1 MSHHLVCFEDVGFS
15 YPGGPPALEGVTLT
29 LHHGEAIALV
39 GGNGAGKSTL
49 LHHLVGVLW
58 ATRGTVRIG
67 DVPVLPTTLAA
78 VRRSVGLVFQDPDDQ
93 LFMPTVG
100 EDVAYGPAKLGLPP
114 AEVEAQVRAALER
127 VGIPHLRDRAPFRMS
142 FGEKRLAALA
152 AVLALS
158 PDVLALD
165 EPSANLDPLAR
176 RRLIGLLR
184 SFEHTRIVATHD
196 LDLALEVCHRTVVLS
211 HGKVVADGPSDVL
224 LRDEAL
230 LASAG
235 LERPLGLLGAP
246 VPAPPPPPHSH

>member
-1 MSHHLVCFEDVGFS
+1 V
-15 YPGGPPALEGVTLT
+15 T
-29 LHHGEAIALV
+29 LHHGEAVAVV

-49 LHHLVGVLW
+49 LQHLVGILQ
-58 ATRGTVRIG
+58 ADRGTVHVG
-67 DVPVLPTTLAA
+67 EVPVLPSTLAA
-78 VRRSVGLVFQDPDDQ
+78 VRRTVGLVFQDPDDQ

-100 EDVAYGPAKLGLPP
+100 EDVAYGPAKLGLPA
-114 AEVEAQVRAALER
+114 AEVEALVEAALAR
-127 VGIPHLRDRAPFRMS
+127 VGILHLKERAPFRMS
-142 FGEKRLAALA
+142 YGEKRLAALA

-196 LDLALEVCHRTVVLS
+196 MDLALEVCGRTVVLA
-211 HGKVVADGPSDVL
+211 HGRVVADGPSAQILTDA
-224 LRDEAL
+224 AL

-246 VPAPPPPPHSH
+246 EPAPATATHSH